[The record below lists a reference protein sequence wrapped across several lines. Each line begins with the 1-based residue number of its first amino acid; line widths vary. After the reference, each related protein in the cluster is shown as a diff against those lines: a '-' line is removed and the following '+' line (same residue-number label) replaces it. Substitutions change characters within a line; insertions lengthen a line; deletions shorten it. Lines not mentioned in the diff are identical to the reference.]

1 MRGPVRRAVARLHFF
16 LACLVGGLS
25 FVGLSLGGLLYV
37 ALRPRGSAP
46 VHLSRAL
53 HWIMRAVLGWRIT
66 IEDRGHVAESA
77 PAILMVAHKSNLDIV
92 VYGGLYPKRAVVIG
106 KKEVAKIP
114 VFGWF
119 FRATGN
125 ILLDRKD
132 LASAI
137 ASINAAAARVREER
151 ISVWVFPEGH
161 RNGSPTLLPF
171 KKGTFHLALAAQV
184 PIVPIV
190 CTQLDDV
197 LDGHGL
203 LVYPGRIRIRVLPAV
218 PTEGLGEA
226 DLDTLVATVRDRMQ
240 EAQDE
245 LNRGAA
251 EAAAETA

>member
-1 MRGPVRRAVARLHFF
+1 MRGPVRRAVARLHFL
-16 LACLVGGLS
+16 LACLVGGLA

-37 ALRPRGSAP
+37 AVRGGRGSAP
-46 VHLSRAL
+46 VHMARIL

-66 IEDRGHVAESA
+66 VEDRGHVAESA
-77 PAILMVAHKSNLDIV
+77 PAILMAAHKSNLDIV

-125 ILLDRKD
+125 ILIDRKD
-132 LASAI
+132 LSSAI
-137 ASINAAAARVREER
+137 ASIEAAAKKVRER
-151 ISVWVFPEGH
+151 RLSVWVFPEGT
-161 RNGSPTLLPF
+161 RNGRPTLLPF

-197 LDGHGL
+197 FDGRRL
-203 LVYPGRIRIRVLPAV
+203 LIYPGRIRIRVLPAI

-226 DLDTLVATVRDRMQ
+226 DLETLMTTVRGRMQ
-240 EAQDE
+240 EAQDQ
-245 LNRGAA
+245 LAA
-251 EAAAETA
+251 EGR

>member
-1 MRGPVRRAVARLHFF
+1 MRGPARRAVARLHFL
-16 LACLVGGLS
+16 LACLVGGLA

-37 ALRPRGSAP
+37 ALRGGGGSAP
-46 VHLSRAL
+46 VHMARTL

-77 PAILMVAHKSNLDIV
+77 PAILMVAHKSNLDII
-92 VYGGLYPKRAVVIG
+92 VYGGLYPKHAVVIG

-125 ILLDRKD
+125 ILIDRKD
-132 LASAI
+132 LQSAI
-137 ASINAAAARVREER
+137 ASITAAAARVREKR

-161 RNGSPTLLPF
+161 RNDSPTLLPF
-171 KKGTFHLALAAQV
+171 KKGAFHLALAAQV

-190 CTQLDDV
+190 CSQLDGV
-197 LDGHGL
+197 VDGHRL
-203 LVYPGRIRIRVLPAV
+203 LIYPGRIRIRVLPAI

-226 DLDTLVATVRDRMQ
+226 DLEPLMETVRGRMQ
-240 EAQDE
+240 AAQDQ
-245 LNRGAA
+245 LAS
-251 EAAAETA
+251 EAG

>member
-1 MRGPVRRAVARLHFF
+1 MRGPLRRAVARVHFL

-25 FVGLSLGGLLYV
+25 FVGLSIGGLLYV
-37 ALRPRGSAP
+37 ALHPRGSAP
-46 VHLSRAL
+46 VHLSRAI
-53 HWIMRAVLGWRIT
+53 HWIIRTLLGWRIT
-66 IEDRGHVAESA
+66 VEDRDHVADSV
-77 PAILMVAHKSNLDIV
+77 PAILMASHRSNLDIV

-106 KKEVAKIP
+106 KKEIAKIP

-132 LASAI
+132 LPSAI
-137 ASINAAAARVREER
+137 ASIAAAAKRVREER

-171 KKGTFHLALAAQV
+171 KKGSFHLAIAAQV

-190 CTQLDDV
+190 CGPLDDV
-197 LDGHGL
+197 LDGHRL
-203 LVYPGRIRIRVLPAV
+203 LAFPGTIRLRVLPAI

-226 DLDTLVATVRDRMQ
+226 DLEPLIATVRRRMQ
-240 EAQDE
+240 EAQDA
-245 LNRGAA
+245 LAA
-251 EAAAETA
+251 GEPAPAG

>member
-1 MRGPVRRAVARLHFF
+1 MRGPVRRAVARLHFL
-16 LACLVGGLS
+16 LACLVGGLA

-37 ALRPRGSAP
+37 AVRGGRGSAP
-46 VHLSRAL
+46 VHLSRLL

-77 PAILMVAHKSNLDIV
+77 PAILMAAHKSNLDIV

-125 ILLDRKD
+125 ILIDRKD
-132 LASAI
+132 LPSAI
-137 ASINAAAARVREER
+137 ASIDAAARKVREKQL
-151 ISVWVFPEGH
+151 SVWVFPEGH
-161 RNGSPTLLPF
+161 RNASPTLLPF
-171 KKGTFHLALAAQV
+171 KKGSFHLALAAQV

-197 LDGHGL
+197 LDGHRL

-226 DLDTLVATVRDRMQ
+226 DLEPLISTVRDRMQ
-240 EAQDE
+240 AAQDE
-245 LNRGAA
+245 LAA
-251 EAAAETA
+251 EAR